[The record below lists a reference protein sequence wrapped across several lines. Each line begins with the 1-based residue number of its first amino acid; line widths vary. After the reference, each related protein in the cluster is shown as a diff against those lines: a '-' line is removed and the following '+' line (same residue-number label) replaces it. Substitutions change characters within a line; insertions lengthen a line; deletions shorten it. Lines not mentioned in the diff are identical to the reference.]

1 MPFSIVSITLNIR
14 NNRDYPQRINVLG
27 SPVNPLDTANAVTE
41 YRWDITSF
49 VPTAS
54 DTLTLQYKPVG
65 AASYSIYTV
74 TLSNPNSD
82 ALVAALNGLGIGYF
96 NYYTELGQNYLST
109 NNDDYEFGDLTITSN
124 IITTTTTS
132 TTTTAAP
139 TTSTTTT
146 TTTAAPTTT
155 TTTTTAAPTTTTTTS
170 TTTTEPPTTTTT
182 TTTTEPPT
190 TTTTTSTTTTEP
202 PTTTTTTSTTTTEPP
217 TTTSTT
223 TTTTTILT
231 SSLYIQSRYTVNSD
245 FIYVFYR
252 VNGGS
257 WNNLVTSGGI
267 APPTSYTSLAP
278 FWIPS
283 GINIGDTIDIA
294 ITRYTS
300 DANLQFGA
308 GFTSSPTSGDWV
320 NYCGKATPYSFV
332 FNDTDIYINVDSVN
346 GSDVYVNCPTTTTS
360 TTTTTTTEPPTT
372 TTTTSTTTTEPP
384 TTTTTTST
392 TTTEPPTTTSTT
404 TTTTTE
410 PPPPPTTSTTTT
422 TTTTEPLITIDIN
435 SSTGGGSITVTNQS
449 TLVNYTFTWADATGQ
464 GQVPVGSYDVTAY
477 SLNNPCSPPLFI
489 DCTPLNFSSLVPTTI
504 NISVTCV

>member
-1 MPFSIVSITLNIR
+1 M
-14 NNRDYPQRINVLG
+14 
-27 SPVNPLDTANAVTE
+27 
-41 YRWDITSF
+41 
-49 VPTAS
+49 
-54 DTLTLQYKPVG
+54 
-65 AASYSIYTV
+65 
-74 TLSNPNSD
+74 
-82 ALVAALNGLGIGYF
+82 
-96 NYYTELGQNYLST
+96 
-109 NNDDYEFGDLTITSN
+109 
-124 IITTTTTS
+124 
-132 TTTTAAP
+132 
-139 TTSTTTT
+139 
-146 TTTAAPTTT
+146 
-155 TTTTTAAPTTTTTTS
+155 
-170 TTTTEPPTTTTT
+170 
-182 TTTTEPPT
+182 
-190 TTTTTSTTTTEP
+190 
-202 PTTTTTTSTTTTEPP
+202 
-217 TTTSTT
+217 
-223 TTTTTILT
+223 
-231 SSLYIQSRYTVNSD
+231 
-245 FIYVFYR
+245 
-252 VNGGS
+252 NGGS

-346 GSDVYVNCPTTTTS
+346 GSDVYVNCPTTTT

-384 TTTTTTST
+384 TTTTS
-392 TTTEPPTTTSTT
+392 
-404 TTTTTE
+404 
-410 PPPPPTTSTTTT
+410 TTT

-489 DCTPLNFSSLVPTTI
+489 DCTPLSFSSLVPTTI